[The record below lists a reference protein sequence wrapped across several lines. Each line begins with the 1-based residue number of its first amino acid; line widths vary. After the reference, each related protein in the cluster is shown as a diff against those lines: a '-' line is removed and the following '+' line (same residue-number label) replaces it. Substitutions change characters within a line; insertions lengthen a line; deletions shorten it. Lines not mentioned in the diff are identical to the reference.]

1 MTMASNNDDDLM
13 MMMKKKT
20 QPSPSP
26 LSPAVS
32 STWGMKFR
40 AMFCC
45 GGWGYDE
52 EEEDDY
58 GSSRRSI
65 EIVSSFFFLSVQNE
79 WYLIYAC
86 LLPKKRAHREI
97 FEEKM
102 FRLRD

>member
-1 MTMASNNDDDLM
+1 MWEGEKRERNLFLTMANNNDDDLLVM

-26 LSPAVS
+26 MTSAES

-45 GGWGYDE
+45 GGWGYDD

-58 GSSRRSI
+58 DSSRRSI
-65 EIVSSFFFLSVQNE
+65 EIVSLFSF
-79 WYLIYAC
+79 
-86 LLPKKRAHREI
+86 LLLFHDWCAVCGVS
-97 FEEKM
+97 
-102 FRLRD
+102 